1 MAKASPIPASATVPP
16 ATEPAPIASIPPAPV
31 EPATLPAPD
40 PKARS
45 ARFRVTFA
53 LSVALTGA
61 LGNDA
66 DARVLRSAHDILV
79 DSVGCSLSIVGAGV
93 TVTLHGGI
101 GQSSA
106 WRYVIGARD
115 ATIGRS
121 SLATDLRRKPESR
134 RFAIR

>member
-16 ATEPAPIASIPPAPV
+16 TTDPATIASIPAAS
-31 EPATLPAPD
+31 EPAAD
-40 PKARS
+40 PKLRS
-45 ARFRVTFA
+45 SRFRDAFA

-115 ATIGRS
+115 ATIGRNA
-121 SLATDLRRKPESR
+121 LATDLRRKPEAR